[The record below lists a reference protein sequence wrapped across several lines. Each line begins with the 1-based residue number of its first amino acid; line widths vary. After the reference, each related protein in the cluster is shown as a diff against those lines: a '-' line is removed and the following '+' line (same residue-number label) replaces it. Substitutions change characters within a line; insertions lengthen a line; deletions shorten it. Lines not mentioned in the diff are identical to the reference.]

1 MSTIVKLAL
10 VFTVHCLASNAFAQ
24 TTFNHL
30 DCWYD
35 GGASQMRC
43 PGSVSIQS
51 GRDARVERTFDIVYG
66 EPALSNGQHLSAQEA
81 APVQETKPAEE
92 AKSQQ
97 AAKPEPTRSSD
108 RPRRTSTRLAQAPR
122 CTRYRTYNAAT
133 GSYRGYDGVT
143 RACR

>member
-10 VFTVHCLASNAFAQ
+10 ACAVQCFGGNALAQ

-30 DCWYD
+30 DCWFD
-35 GGASQMRC
+35 ESASQMRC
-43 PGSVSIQS
+43 PGSLPIQS
-51 GRDARVERTFDIVYG
+51 GRDARVEQTFDIVRG
-66 EPALSNGQHLSAQEA
+66 EPALSNGQDMSVQEA
-81 APVQETKPAEE
+81 KPAPE
-92 AKSQQ
+92 AKSSTE
-97 AAKPEPTRSSD
+97 AKPEPTRSNE
-108 RPRRTSTRLAQAPR
+108 RVRRTSTRMAQAPR